1 MNYLE
6 LQIPTE
12 FPMEY
17 SKVLKNQKYYSNNS
31 KFIRAML
38 RKASKGYCMYCGK
51 KTIIEGEDI
60 SQIEHSVD
68 KDGNINQ
75 INKECFLTNCK
86 YNFASACPKCNMAYK
101 KKIKKVTLS
110 QPEFVC
116 PTECAEMCSEY
127 LRLREEYV
135 TNNQIILQPQGYPLE
150 GTKCNIIYDLITHC
164 YMHSSTLEDEKL
176 IHLCECHIQRFH
188 LNTDRISTSV
198 LKICEAIVL
207 MYDCGV
213 KEISDMM
220 ELLLSG
226 EPSNYVGVLFIE
238 WIKSNFLEKNKTI
251 DELVEFC
258 KFQLLISD
266 TI

>member
-86 YNFASACPKCNMAYK
+86 YNFASACPKCNMTYK
-101 KKIKKVTLS
+101 AFIYNMLFKREVRRRNCHHIPRMHHTL
-110 QPEFVC
+110 Q
-116 PTECAEMCSEY
+116 
-127 LRLREEYV
+127 
-135 TNNQIILQPQGYPLE
+135 
-150 GTKCNIIYDLITHC
+150 
-164 YMHSSTLEDEKL
+164 
-176 IHLCECHIQRFH
+176 
-188 LNTDRISTSV
+188 
-198 LKICEAIVL
+198 
-207 MYDCGV
+207 
-213 KEISDMM
+213 
-220 ELLLSG
+220 
-226 EPSNYVGVLFIE
+226 
-238 WIKSNFLEKNKTI
+238 
-251 DELVEFC
+251 
-258 KFQLLISD
+258 
-266 TI
+266 